1 MKELLMKE
9 EFSLPKIGQIL
20 NGEIV
25 SVSKGSVYIDLGSAG
40 IGIVYPGEFYDS
52 PDRMRS
58 LKAGEIVSAM
68 LLEIENNEG
77 YRELSL
83 RAAQMT
89 TAWQRIKERKDN
101 GDVIST
107 KILNINKGG
116 LIVEVEGVQGFLP
129 LSQLS
134 SEHYPKVE
142 GGETT
147 RIVQAL
153 QKFKGMEFKVKI
165 IDFAEEENKLIVSER
180 AIQEEAAKAELGK
193 LAVGDVVEGTITE
206 VTDFGAFLKLSD
218 VLDGLIHSSEIDW
231 KYVEDPR
238 EVLHQGDTVS
248 AKIINLDGGRVSL
261 SLKALK
267 EDPWLTVDDKFK
279 AGQKVKGRVI
289 KVRNNGAFVEL
300 EHDIVGLIPVAEFGG
315 KNPADVVQIGTE
327 YSLAVVSVDAKDHKL
342 ILTLEK

>member
-1 MKELLMKE
+1 MKE

-20 NGEIV
+20 NGEVI
-25 SVSKGSVYIDLGSAG
+25 SVSKGSVLIDLGSAG

-58 LKAGEIVSAM
+58 LKAGEKVSAM
-68 LLEIENNEG
+68 LLEIENNDG

-101 GDVIST
+101 GDVITT

-180 AIQEEAAKAELGK
+180 AIQEEAAKAELAR
-193 LAVGDVVEGTITE
+193 LSVGQIVEGTITE
-206 VTDFGAFLKLSD
+206 VTDFGAFVKLSE

-231 KYVEDPR
+231 KYIEDPR
-238 EVLHQGDTVS
+238 EVLHQGDVVN

-267 EDPWLTVDDKFK
+267 DDPWLTVDEKFK
-279 AGQKVKGRVI
+279 VGQKVKGRVI
-289 KVRNNGAFVEL
+289 KIRNNGAFVEL
-300 EHDIVGLIPVAEFGG
+300 DHDIVGLIPVAEFAGQ
-315 KNPADVVQIGTE
+315 NPAEVVQVGTE
-327 YSLAVVSVDAKDHKL
+327 YGLAVVNVDAKDHKL